1 MRIFNLFLSICLLA
15 GLSLNSHAQEDSLS
29 INKKKRNHFIIGAT
43 SAYTLSL
50 IGLNELWYKDFP
62 RQEFHFFD
70 DSKEWKQMDKF
81 GHTLSTYQISRL
93 SYQAISNI
101 GLSERKSFL
110 WSGAVGLLFMT
121 PIEILDGFS
130 AEYGA
135 SASDLLF
142 NLGGATLFV
151 GQGLLWKEQRLY
163 PKYSFQRSNL
173 ASKRPNV
180 LGSNLV
186 EEFIKDYNGINYWL
200 SADIYK
206 FLKNESK
213 FPKWLN
219 LAIGYGANDMIY
231 ADNTSNKLAG
241 YSSYRQYYLGLDFD
255 LTHIQTKSK
264 IIKGLLF
271 VINTIHLPAPTLEI
285 NDKGQIKFHPLY
297 F

>member
-1 MRIFNLFLSICLLA
+1 MRLFNLLLLICLLA

-29 INKKKRNHFIIGAT
+29 ISKKKRNHFIIGAT
-43 SAYTLSL
+43 SAYTLSI

-101 GLSERKSFL
+101 GLSERKSYL

-135 SASDLLF
+135 SVSDLLF
-142 NLGGATLFV
+142 NLGGATLFI
-151 GQGLLWKEQRLY
+151 GQGLLWEEQRIY

-173 ASKRPNV
+173 AQKRPNV
-180 LGSNLV
+180 LGSNLI
-186 EEFIKDYNGINYWL
+186 EEMIKDYNGINYWF

-206 FLKNESK
+206 FLKQESK

-219 LAIGYGANDMIY
+219 LAIGYGAHDMIY
-231 ADNTSNKLAG
+231 ANDTNNLAAG
-241 YSSYRQYYLGLDFD
+241 YASYRQYYLGLDID
-255 LTHIQTKSK
+255 LTHIPTKSK
-264 IIKGLLF
+264 FIKGLLF
-271 VINTIHLPAPTLEI
+271 IVNTIHLPAPTLEI
-285 NDKGQIKFHPLY
+285 NDKGQFKFHPLY